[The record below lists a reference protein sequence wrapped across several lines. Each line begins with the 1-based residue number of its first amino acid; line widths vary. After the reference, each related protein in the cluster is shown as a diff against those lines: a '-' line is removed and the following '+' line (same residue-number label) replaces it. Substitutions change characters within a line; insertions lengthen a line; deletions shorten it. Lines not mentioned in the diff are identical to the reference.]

1 MANDKTKIIREAVD
15 VFVADTGS
23 ATTSGNESLW
33 TLIGWCEGGS
43 IKLSPQNRNTTTL
56 HDDTDFRL
64 STDYLFEAI
73 GLETTTAQITALEAF
88 EDKDVDVMLITR
100 ADRTAARILS
110 AFTFI
115 VEPDFVFSDK
125 TPKKIKIEASRT
137 AQNLSEFYSETT
149 VTGTF

>member
-15 VFVADTGS
+15 VFVAAAG
-23 ATTSGNESLW
+23 TTTTTAASW
-33 TLIGWCEGGS
+33 TIVGWCEGGS
-43 IKLSPQNRNTTTL
+43 IKLSPQNRNTTPL

-64 STDYLFEAI
+64 STDFLFEAM

-88 EDKDVDVMLITR
+88 EDQDVDILLITR
-100 ADRTAARILS
+100 ADRTKGRKLAS
-110 AFTFI
+110 FTFV

-137 AQNLSEFYSETT
+137 AQNLSAFYSEL
-149 VTGTF
+149 TGLSGY